1 MFFLNINTG
10 GAHSIVFNKID
21 QKLVRWVALRK
32 QPANLEE
39 EGEEEGFSLNILL
52 QLLMLNHVSQL
63 LIQKVNFIL
72 KF

>member
-1 MFFLNINTG
+1 MFFLNVNTG

-32 QPANLEE
+32 EPANLEE
-39 EGEEEGFSLNILL
+39 GEEGFSLNILL

-63 LIQKVNFIL
+63 LIQKINFIL